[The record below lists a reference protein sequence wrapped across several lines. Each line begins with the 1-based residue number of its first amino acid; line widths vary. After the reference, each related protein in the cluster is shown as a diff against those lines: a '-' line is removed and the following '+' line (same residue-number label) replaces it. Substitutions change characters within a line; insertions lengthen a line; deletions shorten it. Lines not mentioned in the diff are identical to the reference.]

1 MLSLSCFLL
10 ILLFSLWGKLLYTEN
25 TIMATVDSSSTKRIW
40 SRGEET
46 WELGHLYMNLGEW
59 DMSHPCLEGIHLES
73 LITLGLQ
80 ESPAFPLGSWEK
92 SPSVSRA
99 PKLWLINHLSPLSS
113 PQMSWNSIVSLLGK
127 GLLFLRKLK
136 YRDAE
141 PVIPIFLCGVWE
153 LSLTMWCVKYLKYLR
168 EFGIFANLINWTWVF
183 DFSLVILS

>member
-25 TIMATVDSSSTKRIW
+25 TIMATVDPSSTKRIW

-46 WELGHLYMNLGEW
+46 WELGHLYTNLGEW
-59 DMSHPCLEGIHLES
+59 DMSHLFGRH
-73 LITLGLQ
+73 TLGVPNNIGTIGELSFPFGVMRKIPFSVQ
-80 ESPAFPLGSWEK
+80 SPKTLA
-92 SPSVSRA
+92 
-99 PKLWLINHLSPLSS
+99 NNLSPLSS

-141 PVIPIFLCGVWE
+141 PVIPIFLCGVWK

-168 EFGIFANLINWTWVF
+168 EFGIFENLINWTWVF